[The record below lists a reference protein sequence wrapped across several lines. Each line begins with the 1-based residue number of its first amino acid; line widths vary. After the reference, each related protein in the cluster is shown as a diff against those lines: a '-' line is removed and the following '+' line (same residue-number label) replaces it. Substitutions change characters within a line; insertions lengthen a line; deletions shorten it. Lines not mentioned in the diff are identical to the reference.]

1 MATDIAII
9 ANKGYLAALGLK
21 TLLHEIAPSLSV
33 SLLWSEEEAG
43 CMCAEDESVIFSFK
57 VTEISKT
64 VFVDMSLEEAQLKK
78 QIRAAIKKLLATK
91 EKDKKTTPTG
101 NRQLSTRE
109 IDVLRLVASGF
120 INKEI
125 ADKLS
130 ISLQTVLTHRKHISE
145 KLGIRTTSGFT
156 AYAMINK
163 LV

>member
-9 ANKGYLAALGLK
+9 VGNSYLAALGLK
-21 TLLHEIAPSLSV
+21 ALLLDMAPSLSV
-33 SLLWSEEEAG
+33 SLFDDSSIISSQIEE
-43 CMCAEDESVIFSFK
+43 ESVIFSFNEQQPAI
-57 VTEISKT
+57 TINPSWT
-64 VFVDMSLEEAQLKK
+64 EAQLKK
-78 QIRAAIKKLLATK
+78 TLKAAIKKLLLSK
-91 EKDKKTTPTG
+91 EREKKNTPSG
-101 NRQLSTRE
+101 NRKLSARE

>member
-1 MATDIAII
+1 
-9 ANKGYLAALGLK
+9 
-21 TLLHEIAPSLSV
+21 
-33 SLLWSEEEAG
+33 
-43 CMCAEDESVIFSFK
+43 MCAEDESVIFSFK

-125 ADKLS
+125 ADKLCIGLS
-130 ISLQTVLTHRKHISE
+130 TVVTHRKNIMEKLNLKSVSALTIYAVTHGYVSISE
-145 KLGIRTTSGFT
+145 
-156 AYAMINK
+156 
-163 LV
+163 V